1 MNLNWRGHTFYLIQL
16 NYFSYLA
23 FKFHVFVG
31 LKFNFKDTVNKLW
44 CNVQFR
50 RACWIHSMFVHRIR
64 RRLLWFEGC
73 YTNQIFIALY
83 NSVWMETWAENFSLG
98 CIYLVTPSPCI
109 VGINRPACRFVCVWW
124 YVFEPTSFLPFFG
137 TLIHNILLFGGWC
150 GVVLY
155 CCLLAHSL
163 DSLLSVDP
171 QSCLHLT
178 EGTNLLTIYNLIY
191 FNCTRTTCGDITE

>member
-16 NYFSYLA
+16 HYFSYLA
-23 FKFHVFVG
+23 FKFHVFVC

-50 RACWIHSMFVHRIR
+50 RACCIDSMFVHRIR

-83 NSVWMETWAENFSLG
+83 NSVSMETWAENFSLG

-109 VGINRPACRFVCVWW
+109 VGINRPACRFVCVV
-124 YVFEPTSFLPFFG
+124 VFEPTSFLPFFG

-150 GVVLY
+150 GVVL
-155 CCLLAHSL
+155 LLAHSL
-163 DSLLSVDP
+163 ARLTAFSWPTELPALDRGYELVD
-171 QSCLHLT
+171 
-178 EGTNLLTIYNLIY
+178 NI
-191 FNCTRTTCGDITE
+191 